1 MINIL
6 DVSNEFLRKQLDSMT
21 IDQLK
26 KRIYYIIQD
35 AVNNNEYIIDFNK
48 IYVYETGK
56 NNPFDIIKFISMDNR
71 ILTNV
76 WYTCFIKNHEYKF
89 IVLSR
94 YKLTHNGIQLAE
106 IEIKY

>member
-1 MINIL
+1 MIDIL
-6 DVSNEFLRKQLDSMT
+6 DVSNEFLYKQLDDAI

-26 KRIYYIIQD
+26 KRIYYTIQD
-35 AVNNNEYIIDFNK
+35 AINNNEYIIDFNK
-48 IYVYETGK
+48 IYVYETGE
-56 NNPFDIIKFISMDNR
+56 NNPFNIIKFISMDSR
-71 ILTNV
+71 VLTNV
-76 WYTCFIKNHEYKF
+76 WYTCFIKDHEYKF